1 MRVQAFPH
9 ADQPR
14 RPTRER
20 LRSGVSN
27 DPTHAVTDPLA
38 PSPPPLPAGASI
50 EAAPL
55 ADWQPLPRRGAL
67 LYAAG
72 TALALA
78 IPAGFGVGMVVSTL
92 LDLPRLPTALAAALA
107 GLALGALV
115 GRLRHR
121 RIGWKLDI
129 DGFATRRGGLWRT
142 ETLVPVSRVQHL
154 DLERGPLER
163 RLGLATLVVHTAGTR
178 MAAVKLPLLDLE
190 DAEALRAHLARQV
203 EADDAL

>member
-1 MRVQAFPH
+1 MTDSPA
-9 ADQPR
+9 
-14 RPTRER
+14 
-20 LRSGVSN
+20 VS
-27 DPTHAVTDPLA
+27 T
-38 PSPPPLPAGASI
+38 PPLHAGIADTFS
-50 EAAPL
+50 AT
-55 ADWQPLPRRGAL
+55 DWQPLPRRGAVL
-67 LYAAG
+67 HAIGAG
-72 TALALA
+72 FAFA
-78 IPAGFGVGMVVSTL
+78 IPAGFGVGMLGSAL
-92 LDLPRLPTALAAALA
+92 LDLPRIPAAIAAGLA
-107 GLALGALV
+107 GLALGAFI

-121 RIGWKLDI
+121 RIGWKLDR

-178 MAAVKLPLLDLE
+178 MAAVKLPLLALA